1 MNDPKVGK
9 VCKSVRLGQN
19 EYTKLEQD
27 AMLTEPREEDAFF
40 KCFDGI
46 TGNELP
52 WQAVKQARE
61 KELQYLR
68 ELVVCEKVDERA
80 AVAKY
85 NVTPVDTKWV
95 DTDKGFEEEPMQIRS
110 RIVDREFKSG
120 DRNRL
125 VCRDSSAGSSES
137 FHIRCCESQS
147 RVPIDACR
155 CFPFKLPCQGSE
167 TVLVKLPAEDC
178 SGKDKGNIGLL
189 KKSIVRCQR

>member
-27 AMLTEPREEDAFF
+27 AMLTEAREEDEFF

-120 DRNRL
+120 DRTDLCAETHPLEALKAFISVAASHSPEFPLMHVDVSR
-125 VCRDSSAGSSES
+125 SY
-137 FHIRCCESQS
+137 FHAKAR
-147 RVPIDACR
+147 R
-155 CFPFKLPCQGSE
+155 PCW
-167 TVLVKLPAEDC
+167 
-178 SGKDKGNIGLL
+178 
-189 KKSIVRCQR
+189 